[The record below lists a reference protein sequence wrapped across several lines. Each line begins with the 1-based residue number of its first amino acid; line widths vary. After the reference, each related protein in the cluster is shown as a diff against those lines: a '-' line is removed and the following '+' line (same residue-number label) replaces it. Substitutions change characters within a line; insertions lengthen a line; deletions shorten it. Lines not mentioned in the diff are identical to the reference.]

1 MMSAAFRAG
10 VFPSMQ
16 FVHEGVFDEEEFS
29 TERER
34 RLAAFLAHEVL
45 ESEFK
50 WLSYG
55 FEEAQVKID
64 LGDMILERLVT
75 EAIYILD
82 GIE

>member
-1 MMSAAFRAG
+1 MRRIPLKQKLMKAKSRVLMCSAFRAG

-34 RLAAFLAHEVL
+34 RLAAFLANEVRRRLTQVL

-55 FEEAQVKID
+55 FEEA
-64 LGDMILERLVT
+64 
-75 EAIYILD
+75 
-82 GIE
+82 